1 MIISLLLIEIV
12 TFCLRTYACD
22 GINLLIGTI
31 SNIMLIVILELRP
44 SIKFGR
50 FRYDH

>member
-1 MIISLLLIEIV
+1 MIISLLLIETV
-12 TFCLRTYACD
+12 TFCPRTDAGD

-44 SIKFGR
+44 SIMVGR